1 MGKLPPVNQLMEVQ
15 FFHFPPINK
24 EKSMK
29 KNLSEI
35 FKELNKPDNK
45 LKMIIRL
52 RKEQKMREQK
62 EDESKSVLSQ

>member
-1 MGKLPPVNQLMEVQ
+1 MEKLPAVNRLMEVQ
-15 FFHFPPINK
+15 FFHFPPICK

-62 EDESKSVLSQ
+62 EDESKSVLSK

>member
-1 MGKLPPVNQLMEVQ
+1 MAEQMAVNHHMEVQ

-52 RKEQKMREQK
+52 RKEQKIREQK
-62 EDESKSVLSQ
+62 ENESKSELSK

>member
-1 MGKLPPVNQLMEVQ
+1 MENLSAVNQLMEAQ

-62 EDESKSVLSQ
+62 EDESKSVLSK

>member
-1 MGKLPPVNQLMEVQ
+1 
-15 FFHFPPINK
+15 
-24 EKSMK
+24 MK

-62 EDESKSVLSQ
+62 EDESKSVLSK